1 MSPLLLVTLFV
12 SALYGWVAWRLRRTP
27 PAASVRWLLP
37 LALLAHGAL
46 IYQSMLGQ
54 GDIRLGFGNSLST
67 ILWLTALAYWLTS
80 QGAPLARL
88 QSWVSGMAAVSVL
101 VMAFFTASHA
111 IPDSKAL
118 ALRMHLVVSFL
129 AYGLLA
135 VAALHA
141 VLMTMLEKQLHR
153 GALMQDGA
161 PPLLTLEAMLFRTI
175 GVGFVL
181 LTLEAMLFQT
191 IGVGFA
197 LLTLAVFSGVF
208 FSEELFGTPLQFS
221 HKVVFAILSWLVF
234 GGLLIGRHFRGWR
247 GRTALVWTITG
258 FTLLLL
264 AYLGTQFVMEVLLG
278 R

>member
-1 MSPLLLVTLFV
+1 MSSLLLVTLCV
-12 SALYGWVAWRLRRTP
+12 SALYGWVAWRLQHTP
-27 PAASVRWLLP
+27 SSRSVRVLLP
-37 LALLAHGAL
+37 LALLAHGGL

-67 ILWLTALAYWLTS
+67 ILWLTALVYWLGS

-88 QSWVSGMAAVSVL
+88 QSWVSGLAGLSVL
-101 VMAFFTASHA
+101 VMAFFTATHA
-111 IPDSKAL
+111 IPNSQAL

-153 GALMQDGA
+153 GSPTQGGT

-175 GVGFVL
+175 GAGFV
-181 LTLEAMLFQT
+181 
-191 IGVGFA
+191 

-221 HKVVFAILSWLVF
+221 HKIVLAILSWLVF
-234 GGLLIGRHFRGWR
+234 GGLLVGRHFRGWR
-247 GRTALVWTITG
+247 GRMALYWTITG

-264 AYLGTQFVMEVLLG
+264 AYLGTQFVVEVLLG

>member
-1 MSPLLLVTLFV
+1 MSTSLLVTLCV

-27 PAASVRWLLP
+27 PAASVRVVLP

-46 IYQSMLGQ
+46 IYHSVLGQ

-67 ILWLTALAYWLTS
+67 VLWLTALAYWLAS
-80 QGAPLARL
+80 QGAPLRRL
-88 QSWVSGMAAVSVL
+88 QSWVSGLAAASVL
-101 VMAFFTASHA
+101 VMALFTATHS
-111 IPDSKAL
+111 IPNSQDL
-118 ALRMHLVVSFL
+118 ILRAHLVVSFL

-141 VLMTMLEKQLHR
+141 VLMTVLEKQLHR
-153 GALMQDGA
+153 GAVMQDGA

-175 GVGFVL
+175 G
-181 LTLEAMLFQT
+181 A
-191 IGVGFA
+191 GFA

-208 FSEELFGTPLQFS
+208 FSEALFGTPLQFS
-221 HKVVFAILSWLVF
+221 HKVVFGVLSWLVF
-234 GGLLIGRHFRGWR
+234 GGLLLGRHFRGWR
-247 GRTALVWTITG
+247 GRTALYWTVTG

-264 AYLGTQFVMEVLLG
+264 AYLGTQFVLEVLLG

>member
-1 MSPLLLVTLFV
+1 MSPLLLVTLCV
-12 SALYGWVAWRLRRTP
+12 SALYGWVAWCLLRTP
-27 PAASVRWLLP
+27 SSVFVRTMLP

-46 IYQSMLGQ
+46 IFQSVLGQ

-67 ILWLTALAYWLTS
+67 ILWLAALVYWLSS

-88 QSWVSGMAAVSVL
+88 QSWVSGLAALSLL
-101 VMAFFTASHA
+101 VMAVFTASHP
-111 IPDSKAL
+111 IPNSQAL
-118 ALRMHLVVSFL
+118 ALRAHLIVSFL

-141 VLMTMLEKQLHR
+141 VMMTMLEKQLHR
-153 GALMQDGA
+153 GSSLQSGA
-161 PPLLTLEAMLFRTI
+161 PPLLTLEAMLFR
-175 GVGFVL
+175 
-181 LTLEAMLFQT
+181 T

-221 HKVVFAILSWLVF
+221 HKIVLASLSWLVF
-234 GGLLIGRHFRGWR
+234 GGLLAGRHFRGWR
-247 GRTALVWTITG
+247 GRTALYWTITG

-264 AYLGTQFVMEVLLG
+264 AYLGTQFVLEVLLG

>member
-1 MSPLLLVTLFV
+1 MSPLLLVTLCV
-12 SALYGWVAWRLRRTP
+12 SALYGWVAWRLQRTP
-27 PAASVRWLLP
+27 PAASVRGLLP

-46 IYQSMLGQ
+46 LYHSVLGQ

-67 ILWLTALAYWLTS
+67 ILWLTAMVYWLGS
-80 QGAPLARL
+80 LGAPLARL
-88 QSWVSGMAAVSVL
+88 QSWVSALAAVSVL
-101 VMAFFTASHA
+101 AMAIFTATHA
-111 IPDSKAL
+111 IPNSQAL
-118 ALRMHLVVSFL
+118 ALRAHLVVSFL

-153 GALMQDGA
+153 GMHLREGA
-161 PPLLTLEAMLFRTI
+161 PPLLTLEAMLFR
-175 GVGFVL
+175 
-181 LTLEAMLFQT
+181 T

-208 FSEELFGTPLQFS
+208 FSEELFGTALQLS
-221 HKVVFAILSWLVF
+221 HKTVFAILSWLVF
-234 GGLLIGRHFRGWR
+234 GGLLLGRHFRGWR

-264 AYLGTQFVMEVLLG
+264 AYLGTQFVLEVVL
-278 R
+278 RR

>member
-1 MSPLLLVTLFV
+1 MSPLLLVTLCV

-88 QSWVSGMAAVSVL
+88 QSWVSGLAAVSVL
-101 VMAFFTASHA
+101 VMAFSTASHA
-111 IPDSKAL
+111 IPDSQAL

-181 LTLEAMLFQT
+181 LTL
-191 IGVGFA
+191 
-197 LLTLAVFSGVF
+197 AVFSGVF
-208 FSEELFGTPLQFS
+208 FSEELFGTPLQLS
-221 HKVVFAILSWLVF
+221 HKTVFAILSWLVF
-234 GGLLIGRHFRGWR
+234 GGLLAGRHFRGWR

>member
-1 MSPLLLVTLFV
+1 MSPLLLVTLCV
-12 SALYGWVAWRLRRTP
+12 SALYGWVAWRLRRMP
-27 PAASVRWLLP
+27 PAASVRLLLP

-88 QSWVSGMAAVSVL
+88 QSWVSGLAAVSVL
-101 VMAFFTASHA
+101 VMAFSTASHA
-111 IPDSKAL
+111 IPDSQAL

-181 LTLEAMLFQT
+181 LTL
-191 IGVGFA
+191 
-197 LLTLAVFSGVF
+197 AVFSGVF

-221 HKVVFAILSWLVF
+221 HKTVFAILSWLVF
-234 GGLLIGRHFRGWR
+234 GGLLAGRHFRGWR

>member
-1 MSPLLLVTLFV
+1 M

-88 QSWVSGMAAVSVL
+88 QSWVSGLAAVSVL
-101 VMAFFTASHA
+101 VMAFSTASHA
-111 IPDSKAL
+111 IPDSQAL

-181 LTLEAMLFQT
+181 LTL
-191 IGVGFA
+191 
-197 LLTLAVFSGVF
+197 AVFSGVF
-208 FSEELFGTPLQFS
+208 FSEELFGTPLQLS
-221 HKVVFAILSWLVF
+221 HKTVFAILSWLVF
-234 GGLLIGRHFRGWR
+234 GGLLVGRHFRGWR

>member
-1 MSPLLLVTLFV
+1 MSPLLLVTLCV
-12 SALYGWVAWRLRRTP
+12 SALYGWSAWRLRTMPRASSVC
-27 PAASVRWLLP
+27 AALP

-46 IYQSMLGQ
+46 IYHSVLGQ

-67 ILWLTALAYWLTS
+67 ILWLTALIYWLAS
-80 QGAPLARL
+80 RGAPLARL
-88 QSWVSGMAAVSVL
+88 QSWVSGAAALAVL
-101 VMAFFTASHA
+101 AMVVFGETHP
-111 IPDSKAL
+111 IPSSQAL
-118 ALRMHLVVSFL
+118 ALRAHLVVAFL

-153 GALMQDGA
+153 GAFLQDGA

-175 GVGFVL
+175 TAGFV
-181 LTLEAMLFQT
+181 
-191 IGVGFA
+191 

-208 FSEELFGTPLQFS
+208 FSEELFGTALQFT

-234 GGLLIGRHFRGWR
+234 GGLLLGRHFRGWR
-247 GRTALVWTITG
+247 GRTALYWTITG
-258 FTLLLL
+258 FIFLLL
-264 AYLGTQFVMEVLLG
+264 AYLGTQFVLEVILG

>member
-1 MSPLLLVTLFV
+1 MSLLLLVTLCV
-12 SALYGWVAWRLRRTP
+12 SALYGWVAWRLQRTP
-27 PAASVRWLLP
+27 HAASVRWLLP

-46 IYQSMLGQ
+46 IYHSVLGQ

-67 ILWLTALAYWLTS
+67 ILWLTALVYWLAS

-88 QSWVSGMAAVSVL
+88 QSWVSGLAAVSVL
-101 VMAFFTASHA
+101 IMALFTATHA
-111 IPDSKAL
+111 IPNSQAL
-118 ALRMHLVVSFL
+118 ALRAHLVVSFL

-153 GALMQDGA
+153 GSLQNGA

-175 GVGFVL
+175 GAGFVL
-181 LTLEAMLFQT
+181 LTL
-191 IGVGFA
+191 A
-197 LLTLAVFSGVF
+197 LFSGVF
-208 FSEELFGTPLQFS
+208 FSEELFGTALQFS
-221 HKVVFAILSWLVF
+221 HKTVLAILSWLVF
-234 GGLLIGRHFRGWR
+234 GGLLLGRHFRGWR

-264 AYLGTQFVMEVLLG
+264 AYLGTQFVLEVVL
-278 R
+278 RR

>member
-1 MSPLLLVTLFV
+1 MSPLLLVTLCV
-12 SALYGWVAWRLRRTP
+12 SALYGWVAWRLQRTP

-46 IYQSMLGQ
+46 IYQSVLGQ

-67 ILWLTALAYWLTS
+67 ILWLTALTYWLS
-80 QGAPLARL
+80 SHGAPLLRL
-88 QSWVSGMAAVSVL
+88 QSWVSGLAALSVL
-101 VMAFFTASHA
+101 AMAFFTETHL
-111 IPDSKAL
+111 IPNSQAL
-118 ALRMHLVVSFL
+118 TLRTHLVVSFL

-141 VLMTMLEKQLHR
+141 VMMTLLEKQLHR
-153 GALMQDGA
+153 GAHLQNGA

-175 GVGFVL
+175 G
-181 LTLEAMLFQT
+181 A
-191 IGVGFA
+191 GFA

-208 FSEELFGTPLQFS
+208 FSEELFGTPLRFS
-221 HKVVFAILSWLVF
+221 HKVVLAILSWLVF
-234 GGLLIGRHFRGWR
+234 GGLLAGRHFRGWR

-264 AYLGTQFVMEVLLG
+264 AYLGTQFVLEVLLG